1 MPLRGLFYS
10 PSLQQDRKMTKKL
23 YVLDT
28 NVLIHDPECI
38 FKFED
43 NDVVIPFVVIEELDS
58 LKANK
63 TPCSADARRA
73 SQAIKSVL
81 EDPTLVKGG
90 VFVSEKVKALPE
102 RPFTADNIIIGCAVY
117 YFELYTSAL
126 PVILVTK
133 DVNMWIKARALGL
146 RVEDYNNDAT
156 DGQVVGNCEILR
168 EANLEP
174 SASTKYACYPGEGDR
189 PPRRCVYKKGTSV
202 PLKYPNF
209 FGIEPRNQ
217 EQALAMCALED
228 DNDFVCLEGK
238 AGSGKSLLATA
249 YTLEM
254 VLEKKR
260 FKKVIVMRTGDNNAI
275 GFLPGTES
283 DKMSPWL
290 QGFYDN
296 LEVLVGDEGMT
307 VQHVIEKAN
316 IKFRSLDLVRG
327 RSYQDTLII
336 AEEVQNNTPHQMKA
350 LLTRAGEGSQIVL
363 LGNLAQIDTP
373 YLNKRTSGLTHV
385 MKNMLSYPKGAI
397 CIFNEVHRSALTA
410 YAEEHL

>member
-10 PSLQQDRKMTKKL
+10 PLSRIEKMTKKL

-43 NDVVIPFVVIEELDS
+43 NDVIIPFVVIEELDS

-73 SQAIKSVL
+73 SQTIKSVL
-81 EDPTLVKGG
+81 EDQTLVKGG
-90 VFVSEKVKALPE
+90 VFVSEQVKALPE
-102 RPFTADNIIIGCAVY
+102 RPYTADNIIIGCAAY
-117 YFELYTSAL
+117 YFELHASTM
-126 PVILVTK
+126 PVTLVTK
-133 DVNMWIKARALGL
+133 DVNMWIKARAIGL

-156 DGQVVGNCEILR
+156 DGQVEGHCEILSIH
-168 EANLEP
+168 NTTP
-174 SASTKYACYPGEGDR
+174 KDHTKYVCERGRTRVSRSSPHASRALPHPE
-189 PPRRCVYKKGTSV
+189 
-202 PLKYPNF
+202 F
-209 FGIEPRNQ
+209 FGIKPRNQ
-217 EQALAMCALED
+217 EQAMAMCALED

-249 YTLEM
+249 YALEM

-296 LEVLVGDEGMT
+296 LEVLVGDEDMT